1 MKNLLWAT
9 TAMVVVAVNSATA
22 GDIVY
27 KPIDTNKLVIQP
39 SRAVANVAAQTIN
52 VVGNTAAG
60 SLENNGYLKTINN
73 LFSRKIIV
81 PHTQRGPSALPSPN
95 LFPSTQYKSYNTPVM
110 PINQPRR

>member
-1 MKNLLWAT
+1 MKNLLWA
-9 TAMVVVAVNSATA
+9 AVALVAVGPASA

-27 KPIDTNKLVIQP
+27 KPIDTNKLVVQP
-39 SRAVANVAAQTIN
+39 SRTVANVAAQTIN

-60 SLENNGYLKTINN
+60 SLEGNGYIKTINN

-81 PHTQRGPSALPSPN
+81 PHTQRGPSPLPSPN

-110 PINQPRR
+110 PINVPR